1 MTRSESRSRSWWK
14 VLLHHKATTSSK
26 KTFELIE
33 RLQPA
38 PCSAIAAKKHS
49 QKGSSNGVC
58 LFLLLAFSFHS
69 FRDDK
74 YFETINY
81 IYKKISREGE
91 EKTNKKNSLRRLR
104 RPRHFNLFL
113 RSFLLTAAAIKLFLG
128 LLCFWLFAALG
139 RKEKKKHWNCL
150 RFPRSARGFLSS
162 SRQKKTFGLHDQESA
177 DIFKSLSLKSR
188 FMIRF
193 GHRSWWNVLL
203 LARRLNPANF
213 LSHFPYTRLTRRRN
227 GLKPPFCVEV
237 G

>member
-1 MTRSESRSRSWWK
+1 MNPE
-14 VLLHHKATTSSK
+14 VVVFLHHEATTSSK

-128 LLCFWLFAALG
+128 LLCFGLFAALG
-139 RKEKKKHWNCL
+139 RNEEKKHRNCL

-162 SRQKKTFGLHDQESA
+162 SRQMKKTFGLHD
-177 DIFKSLSLKSR
+177 
-188 FMIRF
+188 
-193 GHRSWWNVLL
+193 HRQISSK
-203 LARRLNPANF
+203 AFR
-213 LSHFPYTRLTRRRN
+213 
-227 GLKPPFCVEV
+227 
-237 G
+237 